1 MENLMEIEKRVDRY
15 LETLMKGVEGSA
27 ECKLEHK
34 IDPNN
39 IKDMKF
45 LQGKY
50 ESIARVY
57 LEHNNLN
64 LAVICLLIG
73 NNMLAKAKRASNN
86 TSRN

>member
-15 LETLMKGVEGSA
+15 LDTLMKGVEGSA

-34 IDPNN
+34 MDTSN

-57 LEHNNLN
+57 LEHSNLN
-64 LAVICLLIG
+64 LAFIWLMIG
-73 NNMLAKAKRASNN
+73 NDMLAKAKRASNN
-86 TSRN
+86 ASRN